1 MKVQLT
7 KSDREFA
14 RRHNLTDREMID
26 FIEDQIRE
34 EEMMRSFY
42 RLKEKEKRE
51 YSSFP
56 ESNYSA
62 W

>member
-1 MKVQLT
+1 MKARLT

-42 RLKEKEKRE
+42 RLKEKEERE
-51 YSSFP
+51 YFSYP
-56 ESNYSA
+56 ESNYHA